1 MEGLKKVNA
10 ILLAGDR
17 RASVQVHD
25 DNKAFLPL
33 RGDPL
38 LIHILRALKQSRF
51 VQDILVIGPSDRLSE
66 MLKNHAAQLMGDG
79 KILVIEQRDNMI
91 DNFKVAYVAALGLPE
106 TVSFAELR
114 EPNHKKTSAGSPR
127 SRISATKRR
136 STHCRAGAETP
147 PFHCRAG
154 AKTPPSKE
162 QLAAWADTPALVVP
176 CDIPLL
182 TPWEVDEFITQSN
195 MHDYDYSIGIT
206 SEKVLSYYHPTKEKP
221 GIQMIYFHLREDLWR
236 QNNLHLAKPLR
247 FAHLD
252 YVEKMYEWRYQTHGF
267 NVLRMMF
274 ALLQVSWRFMTALRV
289 FVLLQLSLYYD
300 RHGHPN
306 LSKSIRMHAPLET
319 FQRGV
324 SNILGA
330 RTQLTY
336 THLGGA
342 ALDIDHAENLDAMDA
357 MYDEWMAHQHSLRN
371 RPNH

>member
-1 MEGLKKVNA
+1 MDGLKKVNA

-17 RASVQVHD
+17 RASVQVKN

-33 RGDPL
+33 RGEPL
-38 LIHILRALKQSRF
+38 LVHILRALKQSRH
-51 VQDILVIGPSDRLSE
+51 VNNIIVIGPSDRLSE
-66 MLKNHAAQLMGDG
+66 TIQNHAEQLTGNG
-79 KILVIEQRDNMI
+79 EIRVVEQKENMI
-91 DNFKVAYVAALGLPE
+91 ENFKAGYVATLGLPE
-106 TVSFAELR
+106 TASFMELR
-114 EPNHKKTSAGSPR
+114 GTEH
-127 SRISATKRR
+127 
-136 STHCRAGAETP
+136 
-147 PFHCRAG
+147 
-154 AKTPPSKE
+154 
-162 QLAAWADTPALVVP
+162 ADAPALVVP

-206 SEKVLSYYHPTKEKP
+206 SEKVLSYYHPTEEKP

-236 QNNLHLAKPLR
+236 QNNLHLVKPLK
-247 FAHLD
+247 FEHLD
-252 YVEKMYEWRYQTHGF
+252 YVEKMYEWRYQTHLF
-267 NVLRMMF
+267 NALRMMF
-274 ALLQVSWRFMTALRV
+274 ALLLVSWRFMTAIRV

-324 SNILGA
+324 GNILGA

-342 ALDIDHAENLDAMDA
+342 ALDVDHDENLDTLEA
-357 MYDEWMAHQHSLRN
+357 MYDDWMAHQQDLRGKKEV
-371 RPNH
+371 